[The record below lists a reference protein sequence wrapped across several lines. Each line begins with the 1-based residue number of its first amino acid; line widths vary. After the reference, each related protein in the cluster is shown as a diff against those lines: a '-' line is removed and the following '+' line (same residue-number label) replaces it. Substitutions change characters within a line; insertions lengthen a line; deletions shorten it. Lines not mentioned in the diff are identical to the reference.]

1 MMQQLFPVYNSIST
15 PTWNLSM
22 YSPEMS
28 AKLAQW
34 RIKAADGTITK
45 EEMAE
50 AITALRGERQA
61 AATAPTG
68 ERKRSTA
75 AKKAPVNS
83 DDLLS
88 QLEGL

>member
-1 MMQQLFPVYNSIST
+1 
-15 PTWNLSM
+15 M
-22 YSPEMS
+22 YSPELQ
-28 AKLAQW
+28 AKLAAW
-34 RIKAADGTITK
+34 RIKAVDGTLTK

-50 AITALRGERQA
+50 AITALRGERTQA
-61 AATAPTG
+61 ATSPTG

-83 DDLLS
+83 DDLLA

>member
-1 MMQQLFPVYNSIST
+1 
-15 PTWNLSM
+15 M
-22 YSPEMS
+22 YSPELQ
-28 AKLAQW
+28 AKIAAW
-34 RIKAADGTITK
+34 RIKAVEGTLTK
-45 EEMAE
+45 DEMAE
-50 AITALRGERQA
+50 AIAALRTERAQ

-68 ERKRSTA
+68 ERKRSSA

>member
-1 MMQQLFPVYNSIST
+1 
-15 PTWNLSM
+15 M
-22 YSPEMS
+22 YSPELQ
-28 AKLAQW
+28 AKIAAW
-34 RIKAADGTITK
+34 RIKAVEGTLTK

-50 AITALRGERQA
+50 AIAALRTERTQ

-68 ERKRSTA
+68 ERKRSSAT
-75 AKKAPVNS
+75 KKAPVNS

>member
-1 MMQQLFPVYNSIST
+1 
-15 PTWNLSM
+15 M
-22 YSPEMS
+22 YSPELQ
-28 AKLAQW
+28 AKIAAW
-34 RIKAADGTITK
+34 RIKAVEGTLTK
-45 EEMAE
+45 GEMAE
-50 AITALRGERQA
+50 AITALRTERVQ

-68 ERKRSTA
+68 ERKRSSA

>member
-1 MMQQLFPVYNSIST
+1 
-15 PTWNLSM
+15 M
-22 YSPEMS
+22 YSPELQ
-28 AKLAQW
+28 AKLAEW
-34 RIKAADGTITK
+34 RVKAVEGTLTK

-50 AITALRGERQA
+50 AITALRGERTQ

-75 AKKAPVNS
+75 AKKAPINS